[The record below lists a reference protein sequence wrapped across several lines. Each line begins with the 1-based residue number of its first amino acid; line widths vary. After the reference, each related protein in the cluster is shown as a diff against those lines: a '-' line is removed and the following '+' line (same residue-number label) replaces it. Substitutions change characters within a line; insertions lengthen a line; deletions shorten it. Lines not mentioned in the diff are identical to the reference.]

1 MQLDLNLLTALDA
14 LLENG
19 SVGGAADQLQL
30 SAPAMSRTLGR
41 IRRTTGDQIMVRTGR
56 TMTPTPYAESIRD
69 EVHELVMRSHV
80 ALRPD
85 GKLDL
90 ATLDRTFTLRAN
102 AAVVYGLGA
111 HLVAGVRKH
120 APNVTLRILAE
131 PSSNTVDLRQ
141 GLVDL
146 EISASKPELPEHN
159 YELIGEDKLVAV
171 FRPGHPIGSKKLT
184 SNRFAEADHI
194 LVSRRGRIRDLIDED
209 LEHHGL
215 TRRVVASAPTSSAAL
230 DFVAKADL
238 VVVVP
243 RQMCRQQI
251 ESLGLESRELPF
263 QVTSPRLLMIWHQ
276 RNDVDRAH
284 AWLRDQF
291 RAAAA
296 EIYGPLPI
304 D

>member
-14 LLENG
+14 LLVNG
-19 SVGGAADQLQL
+19 SVGGAADQLEL

-69 EVHELVMRSHV
+69 EVHELVRRAHT

-85 GKLDL
+85 VELDL

-102 AAVVYGLGA
+102 AAVVYGLGTR
-111 HLVAGVRKH
+111 LVANIRKH

-159 YELIGEDKLVAV
+159 YEVIGEDKLVAV
-171 FRPGHPIGSKKLT
+171 FRSRHPIGNKKLT
-184 SNRFAEADHI
+184 PKRFAEADHI
-194 LVSRRGRIRDLIDED
+194 MVSRRGRVWDLIDEH
-209 LEHHGL
+209 LEHHEL
-215 TRRVVASAPTSSAAL
+215 TRRVVASAPTSEAAL
-230 DFVAKADL
+230 DFVSETDL

-243 RQMCRQQI
+243 GQMCRHSI

-263 QVTSPRLLMIWHQ
+263 RVTAPQLLMIWHQ
-276 RNDVDRAH
+276 RSDDDRAH

-291 RAAAA
+291 RTAAA
-296 EIYGPLPI
+296 EIYGKSPS